1 MSDEPH
7 SIYERDMDTISAK
20 EKLDSWYTDK
30 KTNSATTINEL
41 NLIEKHTIWRIIS
54 NNKNDIKELFN
65 KKWLEVNNYE
75 TR

>member
-30 KTNSATTINEL
+30 KINSATTINEL
-41 NLIEKHTIWRIIS
+41 NLIEKHTIWRIIL

-65 KKWLEVNNYE
+65 KKLLEVNNYE